1 MACMRS
7 DALTAA
13 VQEWSAQIA
22 EWPSRVSMSILT
34 RSCNFCH
41 GQGMVASDTCEVCHG
56 SGTVTKDFSV
66 KIEVPAGAP
75 DGWSQVYKLN
85 DGSKVR
91 FRVHQ
96 VSSPSFER
104 RDADLVTHV
113 HISLKEVE
121 AFELIEE

>member
-1 MACMRS
+1 
-7 DALTAA
+7 
-13 VQEWSAQIA
+13 
-22 EWPSRVSMSILT
+22 
-34 RSCNFCH
+34 
-41 GQGMVASDTCEVCHG
+41 MVASDTCEVCHG

-85 DGSKVR
+85 DGSIVR

-96 VSSPSFER
+96 VSNPSFER

-121 AFELIEE
+121 AFERIEE